1 MAVLPGLK
9 RHLHPHKQKS
19 VPLTAPIGSH
29 PVCIL
34 SLTPVGANTPA
45 VPLIASL
52 YQSPSK
58 SML

>member
-52 YQSPSK
+52 
-58 SML
+58 